1 MTRPRDAW
9 ASLFATVDCCVTPIL
24 APEEALKNEQ
34 LVARKMIVT
43 DDDLVQ
49 FAPPLKLSEFD
60 FAIRQRAPDAGEHNA
75 SILQAAGYSADE
87 IAGLKADG
95 VFGQVCGQELG

>member
-1 MTRPRDAW
+1 MQQPRDDW

-34 LVARKMIVT
+34 LLARNMIIT

-49 FAPPLKLSEFD
+49 FAPPLKLSGFN
-60 FAIRQRAPDAGEHNA
+60 FAIHQPAPDAGEHNA
-75 SILQAAGYSADE
+75 PILQAAGYSDDE
-87 IAGLKADG
+87 IAGLKAAG
-95 VFGQVCGQELG
+95 VLG